1 MIYIL
6 SNSGSPFRL
15 WFYQI
20 HRSKGWL
27 KSIILSFLMMNNN
40 LMNHNSHKT
49 VPANP
54 PLSQTSRTFQVL
66 DALSHTLTQ
75 HAKFFWLYTRWNSLQ
90 NIWEQE
96 FVCAFL
102 LTLVRQLQ
110 NTTHQTLVKN
120 RNQHRLKIYF
130 KLLWVKNKI
139 LFKTFSTLL
148 QEQFKWCI
156 SAPWLIAN
164 IWNTYEKY
172 LPLCNGISW
181 KSAFKVYQV
190 YL

>member
-1 MIYIL
+1 MDNSKYLHSIGVIYIF
-6 SNSGSPFRL
+6 SHSGSPFRL

-75 HAKFFWLYTRWNSLQ
+75 HANFFLIIYQMKFFTKYLRTRICLCFSFDSCSSTSEYNTSNSSQKQESTQAENLLQ
-90 NIWEQE
+90 IAEKWKTKS
-96 FVCAFL
+96 FSRLFL
-102 LTLVRQLQ
+102 LHYKSHS
-110 NTTHQTLVKN
+110 NCIF
-120 RNQHRLKIYF
+120 QHL
-130 KLLWVKNKI
+130 
-139 LFKTFSTLL
+139 S
-148 QEQFKWCI
+148 
-156 SAPWLIAN
+156 
-164 IWNTYEKY
+164 
-172 LPLCNGISW
+172 
-181 KSAFKVYQV
+181 
-190 YL
+190 